1 MKKNVYPRL
10 RAQMALRGY
19 SVKSLSEASGI
30 RYHTLSRKI
39 RGEFDFTLRE
49 AAQLQKTLA
58 FDGALETLFDS
69 GEGAQR

>member
-49 AAQLQKTLA
+49 AAQLQ
-58 FDGALETLFDS
+58 
-69 GEGAQR
+69 